1 MAPPPPLS
9 DEKLRSEL
17 TAATTLL
24 VRNGW
29 PIRIHATYDLTI
41 TKVLDV
47 FEQVFKAENFKG
59 RWIIDH
65 AEGISDRNIER
76 VKRLGGGVA
85 VQNRMAFA
93 GEYYAKRYGKE
104 AAASAPPLRKLLDSG
119 VPMGAGTDLT
129 RVSSYNPWL
138 SLYWMVSGKTVG
150 GTELYGK
157 ENRLTRE
164 EALRLYTV
172 GSAWFS
178 GEEAVKGRMA
188 PGQYAD
194 FAVLSADYLSVPEEQ
209 IKTIESVLTVV
220 AGKIVYAVRPFQK
233 FAPAP
238 LPAVIPAWSP
248 VAHFGGYQKQR
259 SSGPRRR

>member
-1 MAPPPPLS
+1 
-9 DEKLRSEL
+9 
-17 TAATTLL
+17 
-24 VRNGW
+24 
-29 PIRIHATYDLTI
+29 TYDLTI

-76 VKRLGGGVA
+76 IKRLGGGVA

-93 GEYYAKRYGKE
+93 GEYYIDRYGKVS
-104 AAASAPPLRKLLDSG
+104 AAHAPPLRRLLDSG
-119 VPMGAGTDLT
+119 IPMGAGTDLT

-150 GTELYGK
+150 GTEIYPK
-157 ENRLTRE
+157 ENCPTRE

-178 GEEAVKGRMA
+178 GDEAIKGRIA
-188 PGQYAD
+188 RGQLAD
-194 FAVLSADYLSVPEEQ
+194 FAVLSADYMSVPEDQ
-209 IKTIESVLTVV
+209 IKGIESVLTVV
-220 AGKIVYAVRPFQK
+220 GGDVVHAAKPFEA
-233 FAPAP
+233 FAPP
-238 LPAVIPAWSP
+238 
-248 VAHFGGYQKQR
+248 
-259 SSGPRRR
+259 

>member
-1 MAPPPPLS
+1 V
-9 DEKLRSEL
+9 
-17 TAATTLL
+17 TTLL
-24 VRNGW
+24 VRKGW
-29 PIRIHATYDLTI
+29 PIRIHATYDSTI

-65 AEGISDRNIER
+65 AEGISDENLER

-104 AAASAPPLRKLLDSG
+104 AAASAPPLRKLLKSG
-119 VPMGAGTDLT
+119 VPLGAGTDLT

-150 GTELYGK
+150 RTELFPK

-164 EALRLYTV
+164 EALRLYTL

-178 GEEAVKGRMA
+178 GEEGVKGQIA
-188 PGQYAD
+188 KGQFAD
-194 FAVLSADYLSVPEEQ
+194 FAVLSADYMTVPEEE
-209 IKTIESVLTVV
+209 IKLIESLLTVLGGEV
-220 AGKIVYAVRPFQK
+220 VYAAKPFETL
-233 FAPAP
+233 APPP
-238 LPAVIPAWSP
+238 LPAVIPTWAP
-248 VAHFGGYQKQR
+248 VAHFGGYQQPTKPR
-259 SSGPRRR
+259 SK